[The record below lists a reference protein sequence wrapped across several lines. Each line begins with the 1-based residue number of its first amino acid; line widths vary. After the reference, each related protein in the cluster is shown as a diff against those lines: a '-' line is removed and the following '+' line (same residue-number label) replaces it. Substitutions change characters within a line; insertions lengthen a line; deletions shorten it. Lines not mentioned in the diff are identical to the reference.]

1 MSRDDRV
8 LAINFGFHEGKCCD
22 AVLRWFEARLGVE
35 RAGLRSPEKEHDSA
49 PVEITCR
56 FGAQLYALEHTG
68 VEPFDGHVRLQAEA
82 ERDFGPVYTGVA
94 NRLPAGDLFELHVP
108 ARAMQPLSRQE
119 RATVQ
124 AAIVGWVLRK
134 APSVVRSPVGRIA
147 SPVTRETP
155 PGVPFELS
163 LHRYAKPA
171 GLDRDFSISHL
182 VQSARAVEE
191 REARVYQACAR
202 KFPKLAEWK
211 ARAGA
216 RTVLVLEDNDLQLS
230 NPQVIYEAL
239 AAAERRLVDRPDEVH
254 LGCIRVEPEWWHFRL
269 RVDDLTY
276 HQLEAR
282 RPNDSLRSRPADRPD
297 GDVLASGHRL
307 FGRAPVQRFGRLYSF
322 APPGA
327 RRTGIRLAR
336 DRR

>member
-1 MSRDDRV
+1 MARSSV
-8 LAINFGFHEGKCCD
+8 NLGFHEGKCCD

-35 RAGLRSPEKEHDSA
+35 RADLRSPEKEHDSA

-56 FGAQLYALEHTG
+56 LGVQVYALEHTG

-82 ERDFGPVYTGVA
+82 ERDFGSVYKGVA
-94 NRLPAGDLFELHVP
+94 GRLPAGDLFELHVS
-108 ARAMQPLSRQE
+108 ARAMQPLNRKE

-124 AAIVGWVLRK
+124 AAIVSWVLSK

-147 SPVTRETP
+147 SPVTREAP
-155 PGVPFELS
+155 PDVPFQLS

-171 GLDRDFSISHL
+171 ALDRHFSISHI
-182 VQSARAVEE
+182 VQSATAVEE

-239 AAAERRLVDRPDEVH
+239 VSAERRLVDRPDEVQ
-254 LGCIRVEPEWWHFRL
+254 LVVTCVEPEWWHFRL

-276 HQLEAR
+276 YQLSQLGGQMTAF
-282 RPNDSLRSRPADRPD
+282 D
-297 GDVLASGHRL
+297 
-307 FGRAPVQRFGRLYSF
+307 
-322 APPGA
+322 PGQLTDLMA
-327 RRTGIRLAR
+327 TF
-336 DRR
+336 